1 MDAKN
6 VIVGMRVVPH
16 TKSTRGDLAQS
27 AVWRLARN
35 MSQPFLYVQIKDTIN
50 KYGYDHNPE
59 ETFVL
64 SQIKDDNGHGDYYLA
79 SDFEPYDIID
89 KSIWDG
95 IIVNPY
101 DPRAY
106 DLVGKKV
113 VFSYYPNK
121 LYKLIEAKNFKALN
135 SYSGILEN
143 IDPTSSAYPFNIK
156 MSNGKI
162 LSSTSIIKPS
172 YSIPRVVSMQEV
184 YEKFGEEVII
194 KEEE

>member
-16 TKSTRGDLAQS
+16 TKSTCGDLAQS

-35 MSQPFLYVQIKDTIN
+35 MSQPFLYVQKENPLIK
-50 KYGYDHNPE
+50 HSFEHPE

-64 SQIKDDNGHGDYYLA
+64 SQSKDDNGNGDYFLA
-79 SDFEPYDIID
+79 SDFEPYDVTN
-89 KSIWDG
+89 KSIWDN

-101 DPRAY
+101 DPRAF
-106 DLVGKKV
+106 DLIGKRV
-113 VFSYYPNK
+113 LYSYYPNE
-121 LYKLIEAKNFKALN
+121 LYKIAESKDPKAI
-135 SYSGILEN
+135 SSCSGILLK
-143 IDPTSSAYPFNIK
+143 IDVTSNSYPFTIQTSS
-156 MSNGKI
+156 GLI
-162 LSSTSIIKPS
+162 LPRIAIYKLT
-172 YSIPRVVSMQEV
+172 PRVVSMKEV